1 MFGRIISK
9 VNNHGGPGSG
19 SWSRW
24 GTKTT
29 TEEVHRV
36 DIRYMHQQGFLRPGY
51 SGMLTWSCGDRET
64 GKIGYWVEA
73 DRLVLIYRANIGG
86 EWESIEEPVWF
97 DRTPCNY
104 GGERLWLLCSA
115 CSRRSAVLYGHGP
128 RFLCRHCCGLPYGSQ
143 QEGYMD
149 RMQRKARKVRKRL
162 DADENLLESVWQKP
176 KGMHQKTFDRLRQ
189 QEKAA
194 NHAAMIALAKQVG
207 MLELER
213 FGLL

>member
-1 MFGRIISK
+1 MFGPIISK

-86 EWESIEEPVWF
+86 EWAIAV
-97 DRTPCNY
+97 DY
-104 GGERLWLLCSA
+104 LMA
-115 CSRRSAVLYGHGP
+115 ASRRGIWTE
-128 RFLCRHCCGLPYGSQ
+128 CRG
-143 QEGYMD
+143 
-149 RMQRKARKVRKRL
+149 KR
-162 DADENLLESVWQKP
+162 
-176 KGMHQKTFDRLRQ
+176 
-189 QEKAA
+189 
-194 NHAAMIALAKQVG
+194 
-207 MLELER
+207 ER
-213 FGLL
+213 SGND